1 MFWRNI
7 RMKKNMNSAQTKIR
21 RNLVLKGKRK
31 GFNQHEYN
39 KKRYAKIK
47 AFREQWGWS
56 NG

>member
-7 RMKKNMNSAQTKIR
+7 KMKKNMNSAQTKIR
-21 RNLVLKGKRK
+21 RKLALQAKSKD
-31 GFNQHEYN
+31 FNQHEYN

>member
-1 MFWRNI
+1 
-7 RMKKNMNSAQTKIR
+7 MKKNMNSAQTKIR
-21 RNLVLKGKRK
+21 RKLALQAKSKD
-31 GFNQHEYN
+31 FNQHEYN